1 MAVNKILPATT
12 LDVEDEV
19 SWDLRHGEGRSRST
33 QASSVLLNPK
43 DLFYT
48 NTKCLSI
55 KQFSV

>member
-12 LDVEDEV
+12 LDVEDEE
-19 SWDLRHGEGRSRST
+19 SWDLRRGEGRSWST
-33 QASSVLLNPK
+33 QASSVLLTAK

>member
-1 MAVNKILPATT
+1 MAVNKILPATIPA
-12 LDVEDEV
+12 VEDEV
-19 SWDLRHGEGRSRST
+19 SWDLRRGEGRSRST